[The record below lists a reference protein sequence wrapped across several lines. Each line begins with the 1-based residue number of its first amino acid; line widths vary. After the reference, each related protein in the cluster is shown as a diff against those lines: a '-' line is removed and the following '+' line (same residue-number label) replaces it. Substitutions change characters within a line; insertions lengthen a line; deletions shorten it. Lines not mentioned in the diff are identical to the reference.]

1 MSFALLIIKLL
12 LIIQK
17 YLIQSIKLNF
27 GKHYNLTNIDP
38 SYINLLAKIYENA
51 KSEVKTKFGTT
62 NLFRLLKGV
71 RQRYISSAIL
81 FCLILIAILIFVYN
95 DIECSFKI
103 TVMILS
109 NIAFADDL
117 ALVTYT
123 ALEVN
128 ILIERLRTQSKNFG
142 LSINVSKTKL
152 CLLEITLKK
161 LLVT

>member
-1 MSFALLIIKLL
+1 M
-12 LIIQK
+12 
-17 YLIQSIKLNF
+17 
-27 GKHYNLTNIDP
+27 
-38 SYINLLAKIYENA
+38 NLLAKIYENA
-51 KSEVKTKFGTT
+51 KSEVRTKFGTT

-128 ILIERLRTQSKNFG
+128 ILLERLRTQSKNFG
-142 LSINVSKTKL
+142 LSINISKTKL

-161 LLVT
+161 LPVT